1 MYSTFK
7 LRLDVEFLQQ
17 AKLVANSWVS
27 NKIYMQPYQMT
38 NLAMFL
44 IGFFGLS
51 ALLTVL
57 YVSFRPVC
65 VRVAYEGFRDS
76 ASAATATPEEAVD
89 ANPHVRAL
97 RKILGKVN
105 RIGRSLADPELWA
118 YRISLLG
125 KSPKDLARMH
135 LNSQTPSE

>member
-1 MYSTFK
+1 MSN
-7 LRLDVEFLQQ
+7 LQLFL
-17 AKLVANSWVS
+17 LGFGVVAV
-27 NKIYMQPYQMT
+27 
-38 NLAMFL
+38 
-44 IGFFGLS
+44 
-51 ALLTVL
+51 LLTIL

-76 ASAATATPEEAVD
+76 AAAATATPEEAVD

-105 RIGRSLADPELWA
+105 RVGRSLADPEMWA
-118 YRISLLG
+118 YRVSLLG